1 MDKRDIL
8 QIQIRTM
15 ENELNNIESQ
25 IASNEAKVDDGT
37 ASTGNAIADQ
47 ALQQQA
53 VVGKNALAQL
63 LRCRQ
68 TREGKLAA
76 YQAQLDAMVTSPPA
90 ASAVDVS

>member
-37 ASTGNAIADQ
+37 ASTGNA
-47 ALQQQA
+47 
-53 VVGKNALAQL
+53 
-63 LRCRQ
+63 
-68 TREGKLAA
+68 
-76 YQAQLDAMVTSPPA
+76 S
-90 ASAVDVS
+90 